1 MVIPLYGTRQ
11 YGIVVLVFIKTNIPE
26 FKQALLIEGT
36 GDWHVMK
43 CLDSK
48 LDVKRERT
56 LVLEE
61 NIITCA
67 HDRILVL
74 CNVF

>member
-1 MVIPLYGTRQ
+1 MESWFLYSS
-11 YGIVVLVFIKTNIPE
+11 
-26 FKQALLIEGT
+26 KQISRSSSRRFLEGT